1 MSEEQGHSQLE
12 PADQPILCGRCGF
25 EITGGGA
32 GKLCAICLRI
42 WEQTRVPRE
51 NWWISSSSQWF
62 VRRGDRQLGPYALAA
77 LCKLAVDG
85 KLRVDDLVWTEG
97 VMEWRRADRIH
108 GLLLP
113 PLTVGTRPAAEIRS
127 AVKAAPIAAVST
139 AAAAPV
145 IAAAAPVITARAP
158 VIAAPAPVTA
168 APAPVIT
175 APTPVITARAPV
187 TAAPA
192 PVITAP
198 APVIAAAA
206 PVITA
211 RAPVTAAPA
220 PVITAPAPVITARA
234 PVIAAPKPVIAAPKP
249 VVAAPKPVVAAP
261 KPVLA
266 APRSSQRSP
275 RSLRRPPRSIAAPA
289 PVIAAPTPVIAARTP
304 AIAAPKPAI
313 ATPAPAIAAPAP
325 VIAPRTRVIAAPAT
339 VIAAPR
345 TARPNYF
352 VRHWR
357 GQLPLPVSYWVN
369 WLLVSALLAVGVL
382 SAKDPALLERLGT
395 NAGSWELAVAASA
408 LAAMAWQSVGLWR
421 SAERYVVGGGRR
433 EWATLAKVCVG
444 IGLLPVVGSALE
456 QLPAVQQ
463 ALDARFRADRPRV
476 TQLYVA
482 KAGTEIEIAG
492 GLSPGIATALSST
505 LDRTPTIRVV
515 RLANAGGSISEAH
528 KLAGLIAARDLV
540 TFAPHECDGA
550 CLLAFLGGKL
560 RYMGLG
566 GRLGFYGASVA
577 GTGGAG
583 EKRNQLFREVMLARG
598 VPTAFI
604 AQALAAPDSHPWYP
618 TTSELLQAN
627 VITGIADDPEHAA
640 QEFDARARLEADFLT
655 VPVFAVLRRLEP
667 DTFAQLKETYVSGV
681 LGGVPRNEMNAK
693 LHAAIMEKVIPKYVR
708 IAPDHELV
716 AYWRTQLDKARELR
730 AIDPK
735 YCAQFLTPQPGVDT
749 SGLAGLFSQKVQ
761 DEDIQALAN
770 LIRAGA
776 EHPGR
781 VPPGSEVREALR
793 ASARRADALIPGAVD
808 IVANPQTASTLPREF
823 CGAEVAF
830 YESILALPPA
840 QAGPLLRFLVAQG

>member
-1 MSEEQGHSQLE
+1 MSEEQGHSQVE
-12 PADQPILCGRCGF
+12 HADQPILCGRCGF

-127 AVKAAPIAAVST
+127 AVTAAPIAAVST
-139 AAAAPV
+139 ATPAPVIATPTPV
-145 IAAAAPVITARAP
+145 IAAAAPVTAAPAPVITARAP
-158 VIAAPAPVTA
+158 VIAAPK
-168 APAPVIT
+168 
-175 APTPVITARAPV
+175 
-187 TAAPA
+187 
-192 PVITAP
+192 
-198 APVIAAAA
+198 PVIA
-206 PVITA
+206 
-211 RAPVTAAPA
+211 
-220 PVITAPAPVITARA
+220 APAPVITARA

-249 VVAAPKPVVAAP
+249 VTAAPKPIV
-261 KPVLA
+261 A

-275 RSLRRPPRSIAAPA
+275 RSPRRPPRSVAAPA
-289 PVIAAPTPVIAARTP
+289 PVTAAPVPVITARTP

-313 ATPAPAIAAPAP
+313 ATPAPAIATPAP

-421 SAERYVVGGGRR
+421 SADRYVVGGGRR

-444 IGLLPVVGSALE
+444 IGLLPVVGSVLE

-463 ALDARFRADRPRV
+463 TLDARFRERPRV

-776 EHPGR
+776 DHPGR
-781 VPPGSEVREALR
+781 VPPGSEVRDALR
-793 ASARRADALIPGAVD
+793 ASARRADALMPGAVD

>member
-1 MSEEQGHSQLE
+1 
-12 PADQPILCGRCGF
+12 
-25 EITGGGA
+25 
-32 GKLCAICLRI
+32 
-42 WEQTRVPRE
+42 
-51 NWWISSSSQWF
+51 

-97 VMEWRRADRIH
+97 VLEWRRADRIH

-127 AVKAAPIAAVST
+127 VVKAAPIAAVST

-145 IAAAAPVITARAP
+145 TAAPAP
-158 VIAAPAPVTA
+158 VIAAPAPVVATLT
-168 APAPVIT
+168 PVIA
-175 APTPVITARAPV
+175 APTPVTTAPARV
-187 TAAPA
+187 TAAP
-192 PVITAP
+192 T
-198 APVIAAAA
+198 PVIAAAA
-206 PVITA
+206 PVTTA
-211 RAPVTAAPA
+211 RAPVTA
-220 PVITAPAPVITARA
+220 APAPVITARA

-249 VVAAPKPVVAAP
+249 VIAAPKPVV
-261 KPVLA
+261 A

-275 RSLRRPPRSIAAPA
+275 RSLRRPPRSIAARA
-289 PVIAAPTPVIAARTP
+289 PVIAAPTP

-421 SAERYVVGGGRR
+421 SADRYVVGGGRR

-463 ALDARFRADRPRV
+463 TLDARFRADRPRI

>member
-198 APVIAAAA
+198 APVI
-206 PVITA
+206 
-211 RAPVTAAPA
+211 
-220 PVITAPAPVITARA
+220 TARA

-249 VVAAPKPVVAAP
+249 VVAAPKPVV
-261 KPVLA
+261 A

>member
-1 MSEEQGHSQLE
+1 
-12 PADQPILCGRCGF
+12 
-25 EITGGGA
+25 
-32 GKLCAICLRI
+32 
-42 WEQTRVPRE
+42 
-51 NWWISSSSQWF
+51 

-261 KPVLA
+261 
-266 APRSSQRSP
+266 RSSQRSP
-275 RSLRRPPRSIAAPA
+275 PALRRPPRSIAAPA

>member
-234 PVIAAPKPVIAAPKP
+234 PVIAAPTPVIAAPKP
-249 VVAAPKPVVAAP
+249 VVAAPKPVV
-261 KPVLA
+261 A

>member
-249 VVAAPKPVVAAP
+249 VVAAPKPVV
-261 KPVLA
+261 A

>member
-1 MSEEQGHSQLE
+1 MSTEGGHAQLE
-12 PADQPILCGRCGF
+12 HADQPIRCGRCGSD
-25 EITGGGA
+25 ITGGGA

-62 VRRGDRQLGPYALAA
+62 VRRADKQLGPYAFAA
-77 LCKLAVDG
+77 LSKLAVDG
-85 KLRVDDLVWTEG
+85 RLRAADLIWTEG
-97 VMEWRRADRIH
+97 VTEWRRADRIH
-108 GLLLP
+108 GLLLSP
-113 PLTVGTRPAAEIRS
+113 EMIGAPRPAAEIHS
-127 AVKAAPIAAVST
+127 AVTAVPIAAVST
-139 AAAAPV
+139 ATPTAIPTAAR
-145 IAAAAPVITARAP
+145 AATPTATPTAIPTARP
-158 VIAAPAPVTA
+158 
-168 APAPVIT
+168 
-175 APTPVITARAPV
+175 
-187 TAAPA
+187 
-192 PVITAP
+192 
-198 APVIAAAA
+198 
-206 PVITA
+206 
-211 RAPVTAAPA
+211 
-220 PVITAPAPVITARA
+220 
-234 PVIAAPKPVIAAPKP
+234 
-249 VVAAPKPVVAAP
+249 
-261 KPVLA
+261 A
-266 APRSSQRSP
+266 APR
-275 RSLRRPPRSIAAPA
+275 I
-289 PVIAAPTPVIAARTP
+289 
-304 AIAAPKPAI
+304 
-313 ATPAPAIAAPAP
+313 
-325 VIAPRTRVIAAPAT
+325 
-339 VIAAPR
+339 
-345 TARPNYF
+345 ARPNYF

-357 GQLPLPVSYWVN
+357 GQLALPVSYWVN
-369 WLLVSALLAVGVL
+369 WLLIGALLAVGVL
-382 SAKDPALLERLGT
+382 SATDPALLEHLGT
-395 NAGSWELAVAASA
+395 NAGNWVLAIAASA
-408 LAAMAWQSVGLWR
+408 LAVMAWQSVGLWR
-421 SAERYVVGGGRR
+421 SADRYVAAGGKR

-444 IGLLPVVGSALE
+444 VGLLPVAGLALQ

-463 ALDARFRADRPRV
+463 TLVAPFAADLPRV

-482 KAGTEIEIAG
+482 NRGTEIEIAG
-492 GLSPGIATALSST
+492 GMSSGIAAAFSST
-505 LDRTPTIRVV
+505 LDRTPSIRVV

-528 KLAGLIAARDLV
+528 KLAGLIAARELV

-560 RYMGLG
+560 RYLGLG
-566 GRLGFYGASVA
+566 GRLGFYGASV

-583 EKRNQLFREVMLARG
+583 GKRNQLFREVMLARG

-604 AQALAAPDSHPWYP
+604 EQALAAVDSHPWYP
-618 TTSELLQAN
+618 TTSELLQAH
-627 VITGIADDPEHAA
+627 VITGIADDPAHAA
-640 QEFDARARLEADFLT
+640 QEFYARARLEADFLT
-655 VPVFAVLRRLEP
+655 VPVFAVLRQLEP

-716 AYWRTQLDKARELR
+716 AYWRTQLDKARELQ

-749 SGLAGLFSQKVQ
+749 SSLAGLFSQKVQ

>member
-97 VMEWRRADRIH
+97 VLEWRRADRIH

-145 IAAAAPVITARAP
+145 TAAPAP
-158 VIAAPAPVTA
+158 VIAAPAPVVATLT
-168 APAPVIT
+168 PVIA
-175 APTPVITARAPV
+175 APTPVTTAPARV
-187 TAAPA
+187 TAAP
-192 PVITAP
+192 T
-198 APVIAAAA
+198 PVIAAAA
-206 PVITA
+206 PVTTA
-211 RAPVTAAPA
+211 RAPVTA
-220 PVITAPAPVITARA
+220 APAPVITARA

-249 VVAAPKPVVAAP
+249 VIAAPKPVV
-261 KPVLA
+261 A

-275 RSLRRPPRSIAAPA
+275 RSLRRPPRSIAARA
-289 PVIAAPTPVIAARTP
+289 PVIAAPTP

-421 SAERYVVGGGRR
+421 SADRYVVGGGRR

-463 ALDARFRADRPRV
+463 TLDARFRERPRV

>member
-1 MSEEQGHSQLE
+1 
-12 PADQPILCGRCGF
+12 
-25 EITGGGA
+25 
-32 GKLCAICLRI
+32 
-42 WEQTRVPRE
+42 
-51 NWWISSSSQWF
+51 
-62 VRRGDRQLGPYALAA
+62 
-77 LCKLAVDG
+77 
-85 KLRVDDLVWTEG
+85 
-97 VMEWRRADRIH
+97 MEWRRADRIH

-127 AVKAAPIAAVST
+127 AVTAAPIAAVST
-139 AAAAPV
+139 AAA
-145 IAAAAPVITARAP
+145 
-158 VIAAPAPVTA
+158 
-168 APAPVIT
+168 
-175 APTPVITARAPV
+175 
-187 TAAPA
+187 
-192 PVITAP
+192 

-249 VVAAPKPVVAAP
+249 VIAAPKPVVAAP
-261 KPVLA
+261 
-266 APRSSQRSP
+266 RSSQRLP
-275 RSLRRPPRSIAAPA
+275 RSLRRSPRSIAAPA
-289 PVIAAPTPVIAARTP
+289 PVITARTP

-325 VIAPRTRVIAAPAT
+325 VIAPRTRVIAAPKPAIAT
-339 VIAAPR
+339 PAPAIAAPAPVIAARAPVIRAPR

>member
-1 MSEEQGHSQLE
+1 M
-12 PADQPILCGRCGF
+12 
-25 EITGGGA
+25 
-32 GKLCAICLRI
+32 
-42 WEQTRVPRE
+42 
-51 NWWISSSSQWF
+51 
-62 VRRGDRQLGPYALAA
+62 RRGDRQLGPYALAA

-249 VVAAPKPVVAAP
+249 VVAAPKPVVATP
-261 KPVLA
+261 KPVVA

-289 PVIAAPTPVIAARTP
+289 PVIAAPTPVIAARTRV
-304 AIAAPKPAI
+304 IAAPKPAI

>member
-1 MSEEQGHSQLE
+1 MSEKEGHSQLE
-12 PADQPILCGRCGF
+12 HVEHAGPPILCGRCGS

-85 KLRVDDLVWTEG
+85 KLRADDLVWTEG

-127 AVKAAPIAAVST
+127 AVTAAPIAAVST

-145 IAAAAPVITARAP
+145 VA
-158 VIAAPAPVTA
+158 
-168 APAPVIT
+168 
-175 APTPVITARAPV
+175 
-187 TAAPA
+187 
-192 PVITAP
+192 AP
-198 APVIAAAA
+198 APVIAARTPAPAIAA
-206 PVITA
+206 PTPAI
-211 RAPVTAAPA
+211 AAPTPA
-220 PVITAPAPVITARA
+220 IAAPTPAIAAPTPVVAAPKPVIAAPA
-234 PVIAAPKPVIAAPKP
+234 PVIAAPKPVIAAPTP
-249 VVAAPKPVVAAP
+249 VVAAP
-261 KPVLA
+261 
-266 APRSSQRSP
+266 RSSRRPP

-289 PVIAAPTPVIAARTP
+289 PAIAAPAPAIAAPTA

-313 ATPAPAIAAPAP
+313 ATPAPAITAPAPAITAPAP
-325 VIAPRTRVIAAPAT
+325 VIAARTRVIAAPAP

-421 SAERYVVGGGRR
+421 SADRYVVGGGRR

-444 IGLLPVVGSALE
+444 VGLLPVVGSALE

-463 ALDARFRADRPRV
+463 TLDARFRADRPRI

-566 GRLGFYGASVA
+566 GRLGFYGAIVA

-604 AQALAAPDSHPWYP
+604 AQALAAADSHPWYP

-627 VITGIADDPEHAA
+627 VITGVADDPEHAA

-776 EHPGR
+776 DHPGR
-781 VPPGSEVREALR
+781 VPPGSEVRDALR
-793 ASARRADALIPGAVD
+793 ASARRADALMPGAVD

>member
-1 MSEEQGHSQLE
+1 MSEEHGHSQLE
-12 PADQPILCGRCGF
+12 HADQPILCGRCGF

-127 AVKAAPIAAVST
+127 GVTAAPIAAVST
-139 AAAAPV
+139 AAAA
-145 IAAAAPVITARAP
+145 
-158 VIAAPAPVTA
+158 
-168 APAPVIT
+168 
-175 APTPVITARAPV
+175 PVITARAPV

-192 PVITAP
+192 PVITARAPVTAAP
-198 APVIAAAA
+198 APVIAAAAPVIAAPA

-234 PVIAAPKPVIAAPKP
+234 PVIAAPKPV
-249 VVAAPKPVVAAP
+249 V
-261 KPVLA
+261 A
-266 APRSSQRSP
+266 APRSSQRLP
-275 RSLRRPPRSIAAPA
+275 RSLRRSPRSIAAPA
-289 PVIAAPTPVIAARTP
+289 PVITARAPVIAAPKPVIAAPKPPIAAPKPPIAAPKPAIAAPKP

-325 VIAPRTRVIAAPAT
+325 VTAPRTRVIAAPAT

>member
-97 VMEWRRADRIH
+97 VLEWRRADRIH

-139 AAAAPV
+139 AAPTPVTTAAAPV
-145 IAAAAPVITARAP
+145 IAA
-158 VIAAPAPVTA
+158 
-168 APAPVIT
+168 
-175 APTPVITARAPV
+175 PTPVT
-187 TAAPA
+187 TAPA
-192 PVITAP
+192 RVTTAP
-198 APVIAAAA
+198 APVIAAPTPVIAA
-206 PVITA
+206 PT
-211 RAPVTAAPA
+211 
-220 PVITAPAPVITARA
+220 PVIAARAPVITARA
-234 PVIAAPKPVIAAPKP
+234 PVIAAPKPV
-249 VVAAPKPVVAAP
+249 VAAPKPVV
-261 KPVLA
+261 A

-275 RSLRRPPRSIAAPA
+275 RSLRRPPRSIAARA
-289 PVIAAPTPVIAARTP
+289 PVIAAPTPAIAARTP
-304 AIAAPKPAI
+304 AITAPKPAI
-313 ATPAPAIAAPAP
+313 ATPAPVIAAPAAP
-325 VIAPRTRVIAAPAT
+325 VIAPRTRVIAAPAA

-357 GQLPLPVSYWVN
+357 GQLPLPVSYWAN

-408 LAAMAWQSVGLWR
+408 LAVMAWQSVGLWR
-421 SAERYVVGGGRR
+421 SADRYVVGGGRR

-463 ALDARFRADRPRV
+463 TLDARFRADRPRI

-482 KAGTEIEIAG
+482 KAGTEIEVAG
-492 GLSPGIATALSST
+492 GLSPGVSTALSST

>member
-1 MSEEQGHSQLE
+1 MSEEQGHSQVE
-12 PADQPILCGRCGF
+12 HADQPILCGRCGF

-127 AVKAAPIAAVST
+127 AVTAAPIAAVST
-139 AAAAPV
+139 A
-145 IAAAAPVITARAP
+145 T
-158 VIAAPAPVTA
+158 
-168 APAPVIT
+168 
-175 APTPVITARAPV
+175 
-187 TAAPA
+187 
-192 PVITAP
+192 
-198 APVIAAAA
+198 
-206 PVITA
+206 
-211 RAPVTAAPA
+211 
-220 PVITAPAPVITARA
+220 RA

-249 VVAAPKPVVAAP
+249 VTAAPADRRGASVIAARSG
-261 KPVLA
+261 
-266 APRSSQRSP
+266 APQ
-275 RSLRRPPRSIAAPA
+275 SLRRPPRSVAAPA
-289 PVIAAPTPVIAARTP
+289 PVTAAPVAAVITARTPAIAAPKPAIATPAPVTAAPVPVITARTP

-313 ATPAPAIAAPAP
+313 ATPAPAIATPAPAIATPAP
-325 VIAPRTRVIAAPAT
+325 VIAPRTRVIAAPPT

-421 SAERYVVGGGRR
+421 SADRYVVGGGRR

-444 IGLLPVVGSALE
+444 IGLLPVVGSVLE

-463 ALDARFRADRPRV
+463 TLDARFRERPRV

-577 GTGGAG
+577 GTGSAG

-776 EHPGR
+776 DHPGR
-781 VPPGSEVREALR
+781 VPPGSEVRDALR
-793 ASARRADALIPGAVD
+793 ASARRADALMPGAVD

>member
-1 MSEEQGHSQLE
+1 
-12 PADQPILCGRCGF
+12 
-25 EITGGGA
+25 
-32 GKLCAICLRI
+32 
-42 WEQTRVPRE
+42 
-51 NWWISSSSQWF
+51 
-62 VRRGDRQLGPYALAA
+62 
-77 LCKLAVDG
+77 
-85 KLRVDDLVWTEG
+85 
-97 VMEWRRADRIH
+97 
-108 GLLLP
+108 
-113 PLTVGTRPAAEIRS
+113 
-127 AVKAAPIAAVST
+127 
-139 AAAAPV
+139 
-145 IAAAAPVITARAP
+145 
-158 VIAAPAPVTA
+158 
-168 APAPVIT
+168 
-175 APTPVITARAPV
+175 
-187 TAAPA
+187 
-192 PVITAP
+192 
-198 APVIAAAA
+198 
-206 PVITA
+206 
-211 RAPVTAAPA
+211 
-220 PVITAPAPVITARA
+220 
-234 PVIAAPKPVIAAPKP
+234 
-249 VVAAPKPVVAAP
+249 
-261 KPVLA
+261 
-266 APRSSQRSP
+266 
-275 RSLRRPPRSIAAPA
+275 
-289 PVIAAPTPVIAARTP
+289 
-304 AIAAPKPAI
+304 
-313 ATPAPAIAAPAP
+313 
-325 VIAPRTRVIAAPAT
+325 
-339 VIAAPR
+339 
-345 TARPNYF
+345 
-352 VRHWR
+352 
-357 GQLPLPVSYWVN
+357 
-369 WLLVSALLAVGVL
+369 
-382 SAKDPALLERLGT
+382 
-395 NAGSWELAVAASA
+395 
-408 LAAMAWQSVGLWR
+408 
-421 SAERYVVGGGRR
+421 
-433 EWATLAKVCVG
+433 
-444 IGLLPVVGSALE
+444 VVGSALE

-463 ALDARFRADRPRV
+463 TLDARFRADRPRI

-482 KAGTEIEIAG
+482 KAGTEIEVAG
-492 GLSPGIATALSST
+492 GLSPGVSTALSST

>member
-97 VMEWRRADRIH
+97 VLEWRRADRIH

-145 IAAAAPVITARAP
+145 TAAPAPVIAAPAPVIAAAAPVIAAPAPVTAASAPVITARAP
-158 VIAAPAPVTA
+158 VIAAPTPVTTAPARVTA
-168 APAPVIT
+168 APAPVT
-175 APTPVITARAPV
+175 AASAPV
-187 TAAPA
+187 T
-192 PVITAP
+192 T
-198 APVIAAAA
+198 
-206 PVITA
+206 
-211 RAPVTAAPA
+211 APA

-234 PVIAAPKPVIAAPKP
+234 PVITARAPVI
-249 VVAAPKPVVAAP
+249 AAP

-266 APRSSQRSP
+266 APRSSQRAP
-275 RSLRRPPRSIAAPA
+275 RSLRRPPRSIAARA
-289 PVIAAPTPVIAARTP
+289 PVIAAPTPAIAARTP

-313 ATPAPAIAAPAP
+313 ATPAPAIAAPVP

-395 NAGSWELAVAASA
+395 NAGTWELAVAASA

-421 SAERYVVGGGRR
+421 SADRYVVGGGRR

-463 ALDARFRADRPRV
+463 TLDARFRADRPRI

-482 KAGTEIEIAG
+482 KAGTEIEVAG
-492 GLSPGIATALSST
+492 GLSPGVSTALSST

>member
-97 VMEWRRADRIH
+97 VLEWRRADRIH

-139 AAAAPV
+139 AAPTPVTTAAAPV
-145 IAAAAPVITARAP
+145 IAAPTPVTTAPARVTTAPAPVIAAPTPVIAAPTPVIAARAPVITARAP
-158 VIAAPAPVTA
+158 VI
-168 APAPVIT
+168 
-175 APTPVITARAPV
+175 
-187 TAAPA
+187 
-192 PVITAP
+192 
-198 APVIAAAA
+198 
-206 PVITA
+206 
-211 RAPVTAAPA
+211 
-220 PVITAPAPVITARA
+220 
-234 PVIAAPKPVIAAPKP
+234 
-249 VVAAPKPVVAAP
+249 AAPKPVVAAP

-275 RSLRRPPRSIAAPA
+275 RSLRRPPRSIAARA
-289 PVIAAPTPVIAARTP
+289 PVIAAPTPAIAARTP
-304 AIAAPKPAI
+304 AIAAPAPAITAPKPAI
-313 ATPAPAIAAPAP
+313 ATPAPVIAAPAAP
-325 VIAPRTRVIAAPAT
+325 VIAPRTRVIAAPAA

-357 GQLPLPVSYWVN
+357 GQLPLPVSYWAN

-408 LAAMAWQSVGLWR
+408 LAVMAWQSVGLWR
-421 SAERYVVGGGRR
+421 SADRYVVGGGRR

-463 ALDARFRADRPRV
+463 TLDARFRADRPRI

-482 KAGTEIEIAG
+482 KAGTEIEVAG
-492 GLSPGIATALSST
+492 GLSPGVSTALSST